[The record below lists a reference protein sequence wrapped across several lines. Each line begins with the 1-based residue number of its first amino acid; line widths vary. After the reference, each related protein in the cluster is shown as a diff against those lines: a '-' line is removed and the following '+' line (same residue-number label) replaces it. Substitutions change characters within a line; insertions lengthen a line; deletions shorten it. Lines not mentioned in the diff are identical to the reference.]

1 MLITFTLRYRIRSL
15 IWLCK
20 NVLEFVWAFDFQK
33 MKTDLG
39 MIPIILW
46 VPSSSLLRI
55 NISFYSIAK
64 STPTHFTARQVNT
77 TNFHIS
83 QTIMIKKGN
92 YIFSFV
98 YSVPPLIYQNRSL
111 VCIPKFISQREHPN
125 PSPIVTKVS
134 VQRNHIYRWK
144 KSNQLLDGLPIGT
157 MGKLLW
163 NWREGKDFSE
173 KWNSENNLV
182 S

>member
-92 YIFSFV
+92 YIFFFCLLSSSFNI
-98 YSVPPLIYQNRSL
+98 SKQKSCLHTKIHLSERT
-111 VCIPKFISQREHPN
+111 PKPFSHCHKKFLFREIIS
-125 PSPIVTKVS
+125 T
-134 VQRNHIYRWK
+134 
-144 KSNQLLDGLPIGT
+144 DGKRAINYWMAFL
-157 MGKLLW
+157 
-163 NWREGKDFSE
+163 
-173 KWNSENNLV
+173 
-182 S
+182 